1 MNNYRKPI
9 GIFYEHSTWFKPLF
23 SELERRGIPFIR
35 VHAAQHQYNPS
46 ETEVPFSLLINRM
59 SSSAYIRGNGQG
71 IFHATHYLNHLA
83 RLGVPVVNGTT
94 AQSIESS
101 KSRQLSLLADLNLP
115 FPKTRIVNHVT
126 QIIPATLSLKFP
138 IVIKVNIGGSG
149 AGIVKFNTMEELNR
163 AINYEQINFG
173 IDHTALI
180 QEFIPAKDNH
190 IVRVETLNGKFLYAI
205 KVHLNDFSFKNCP
218 SELCSTPEIN
228 AQNCLD
234 ESPKSTLN
242 VEDYLPPKEI
252 ISAVERIVKAS
263 QIDVGG
269 VEYVIDSRDHKPYFY
284 DINALSNFV
293 TDAETVVGF
302 NPYHALVDYIE
313 QRLKIKYQSKEEFEA
328 VVI

>member
-9 GIFYEHSTWFKPLF
+9 GIFYEHPAWFKPLF
-23 SELERRGIPFIR
+23 QELERRRIPFIR

-59 SSSAYIRGNGQG
+59 SSSAFTRGNGQG
-71 IFHATHYLNHLA
+71 IFHTSNYLNHVQ
-83 RLGVPVVNGTT
+83 RLGVPVINGPK

-101 KSRQLSLLADLNLP
+101 KSKQLSLLAELGLP
-115 FPKTRIVNHVT
+115 FPKTRIVNHIT
-126 QIIPATLSLKFP
+126 QIIPAALSLKFP
-138 IVIKVNIGGSG
+138 VVIKVNVGGGG
-149 AGIVKFNTMEELNR
+149 AGIIKFNTVEELNR
-163 AINYEQINFG
+163 AINYEQINLG

-205 KVHLNDFSFKNCP
+205 KVHHNDFSFKNCP

-228 AQNCLD
+228 AQNCLT
-234 ESPKSTLN
+234 ESPKSTIN
-242 VEDYLPPKEI
+242 IEDYLPPKEI
-252 ISAVERIVKAS
+252 IWAVERIVKEA

-269 VEYVIDSRDHKPYFY
+269 VEYIVDKRDDQAYFY

-293 TDAETVVGF
+293 SDAENIVGF
-302 NPYHALVDYIE
+302 NPYHTLVDYIE
-313 QRLKIKYQSKEEFEA
+313 QRLKRKYQPEELEVA
-328 VVI
+328 VI